1 MARNAVL
8 LKIKSLMPSLSAK
21 EKRVA
26 DFILND
32 PKTVSRMTIVE
43 ISSSLG
49 IADSTVFK
57 FTKKL
62 GYRGYRDFRNNL
74 LAEEFDPQISIHENV
89 TPDDEPL
96 DVAKKVFNS
105 SAKSLTD
112 TLAMLSGDDL
122 ETALELL
129 MDAGSISFYG
139 CGESAVIALDAYQKF
154 LRSPKIC
161 HCVMDSH
168 MQVMQASLVRPDDVA
183 VVISH
188 TGVTHEMCTAARLAK
203 QRGARVIAITSYPSQ
218 KISRY
223 ADITLVSTSEE
234 TGYRSESLAC
244 RYAQLAIIDSLYTAM
259 MFRLPG
265 SSDSLSKIRNAI
277 SMIKED
283 TEGMM

>member
-21 EKRVA
+21 EKRIA

-43 ISSSLG
+43 ISSNLG

-74 LAEEFDPQISIHENV
+74 LAEEFDPQISIHEDV
-89 TPDDEPL
+89 TPTDESL
-96 DVAKKVFNS
+96 TVAKKVFSS

-112 TLAMLSGDDL
+112 TLALLNSK
-122 ETALELL
+122 ALEAALDLL
-129 MDAGSISFYG
+129 MGASRISFYG

-154 LRSPKIC
+154 LRSPKVC
-161 HCVMDSH
+161 HYIMDSH
-168 MQVMQASLVRPDDVA
+168 MQVMQASLLRPDDVA
-183 VVISH
+183 IVISH
-188 TGVTHEMCTAARLAK
+188 TGATHEMCAVARLAK
-203 QRGARVIAITSYPSQ
+203 QCGAKVIAITSYPSQ

-223 ADITLVSTSEE
+223 ADITLVSTAEE
-234 TGYRSESLAC
+234 IGYRSESLAC

-265 SSDSLSKIRNAI
+265 SSDSLGKIRNAI

>member
-8 LKIKSLMPSLSAK
+8 LKIKSLIPSLSAK
-21 EKRVA
+21 EKRIA

-43 ISSSLG
+43 ISSNLG

-74 LAEEFDPQISIHENV
+74 LAEEFDPQISIHEDV
-89 TPDDEPL
+89 TPTDESL
-96 DVAKKVFNS
+96 TVAKKVFSS
-105 SAKSLTD
+105 SAKSLID
-112 TLAMLSGDDL
+112 TLALLNAKDL
-122 ETALELL
+122 EAALDLL
-129 MDAGSISFYG
+129 MGAGRISFYG
-139 CGESAVIALDAYQKF
+139 CGESTVIALDAYQKF
-154 LRSPKIC
+154 LRSPKVC
-161 HCVMDSH
+161 HYIMDSH
-168 MQVMQASLVRPDDVA
+168 MQVMQASLLRPDDVA
-183 VVISH
+183 IVISH
-188 TGVTHEMCTAARLAK
+188 TGATHEMRAVAQLAK
-203 QRGARVIAITSYPSQ
+203 QCGAKVIAITSYPSQ

-223 ADITLVSTSEE
+223 ADITLVSTAEE
-234 TGYRSESLAC
+234 IGYRSESLAC

-265 SSDSLSKIRNAI
+265 SSDSLGKIRNAI